1 MVTKR
6 TGRPRTGRPKKD
18 GVVPFLQNPKR
29 DSVRW
34 LRATLE
40 VMPQPS
46 IRRASKLIAGIMFG
60 NKIVPESLPPK
71 ISEMVAN
78 YRAKMIKAHGPGMI
92 LSFGPVGSV
101 VHKADGKVLYKNTRR
116 DCGAATIEGA
126 AEFIRQLDR
135 QATKEAETNPDVA
148 RWLPCAVRGLVLSM
162 QGAPAAVVA
171 SIYRN
176 SGDPELLASLDIPE
190 QNLNLTARTFCTQA
204 SVQKM

>member
-6 TGRPRTGRPKKD
+6 TGRPRPGRPKKD

-29 DSVRW
+29 DYVRW

-46 IRRASKLIAGIMFG
+46 IRAAAKLIAGIMFG
-60 NKIVPESLPPK
+60 NEIGPESLSPEVCE
-71 ISEMVAN
+71 IVAN
-78 YRAKMIKAHGPGMI
+78 WRAKMIKAHGPDKI
-92 LSFGPVGSV
+92 LAYGPNGRI
-101 VHKADGKVLYKNTRR
+101 VHKADGSVTYTNTKR
-116 DCGAATIEGA
+116 GANAATIEGA
-126 AEFIRQLDR
+126 AEYIRHLDR
-135 QATKEAETNPDVA
+135 QARKEAETNPDVA
-148 RWLPCAVRGLVLSM
+148 RWLRCAVRGLVLSM

-190 QNLNLTARTFCTQA
+190 QT
-204 SVQKM
+204 